1 MLNSYKRLRTLQQ
14 LTVLAIYLFQLVIGH
29 YSNMFRQAIAV
40 IGVLSV
46 AINISLAAIE
56 IGAFNTQIYGK
67 SKASKP
73 EIVEIFLE
81 VTIILL
87 YVVIRSRKRSAIA

>member
-1 MLNSYKRLRTLQQ
+1 
-14 LTVLAIYLFQLVIGH
+14 
-29 YSNMFRQAIAV
+29 MFRQAIAV

-73 EIVEIFLE
+73 EIVEMFLE

-87 YVVIRSRKRSAIA
+87 YVVIRSRKRSAIATEVQYNELQVVIYIASIRNLYCGL